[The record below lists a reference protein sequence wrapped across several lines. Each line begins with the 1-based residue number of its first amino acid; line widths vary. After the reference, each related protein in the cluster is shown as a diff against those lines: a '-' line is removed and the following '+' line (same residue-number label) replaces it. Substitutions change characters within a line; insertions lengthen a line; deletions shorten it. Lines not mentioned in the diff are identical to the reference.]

1 MPKEEDVMKSV
12 IEARCISITAL
23 GLLILALSTALDSAT
38 HWLQLSLDIVEF
50 TIQGQGVLTGKAD
63 SQSMNNEILKGII
76 DLSVWFFTLI
86 K

>member
-1 MPKEEDVMKSV
+1 MKAV
-12 IEARCISITAL
+12 IEARCISITVL

-50 TIQGQGVLTGKAD
+50 TVQGHGVLAGKVD

>member
-1 MPKEEDVMKSV
+1 MKSV